1 MFTTTNAALMDA
13 CFNRNHWKNWERTLR
28 DYLTQKLNSDRGS
41 ATAFI
46 VQVQYLKPHTGTSK
60 EPERVTVPSHIWTAG
75 CYKHNTD
82 DTKPFFFG
90 YIGRNHPT
98 EPGIRLMSVLDLN
111 ISL

>member
-1 MFTTTNAALMDA
+1 MDA

-46 VQVQYLKPHTGTSK
+46 VQEQYLIPHTGTSK
-60 EPERVTVPSHIWTAG
+60 EPERVTVPSLIWTAV

-82 DTKPFFFG
+82 DTKPFSFG
-90 YIGRNHPT
+90 YIGRKQLRP
-98 EPGIRLMSVLDLN
+98 S
-111 ISL
+111 